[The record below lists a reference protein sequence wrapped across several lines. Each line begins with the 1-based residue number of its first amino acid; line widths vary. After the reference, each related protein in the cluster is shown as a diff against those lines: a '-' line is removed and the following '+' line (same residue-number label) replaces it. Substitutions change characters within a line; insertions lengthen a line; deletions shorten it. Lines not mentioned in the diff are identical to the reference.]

1 MEKKRMTKDDEIIS
15 MMKRPIPRKKIG
27 VVRLRM
33 VKESSLY
40 GMGRFTDPGIAV
52 ELVKPLFDMAD
63 REMVVVM
70 SLSTNLE
77 PLALE
82 IAAVGGLNSCSVD
95 VRDIFKHSLLNN
107 AAYVICFHNHPS
119 GNPEPSRSDK
129 LLTGRIEDGGKIL
142 GIPLIDH
149 IILGE
154 EGFYSFRENGL
165 IHMTEPDNAA

>member
-1 MEKKRMTKDDEIIS
+1 MEKQTKEQEMMA
-15 MMKRPIPRKKIG
+15 MMKRPIPRKRVGI
-27 VVRLRM
+27 VRLQM

-40 GMGRFTDPGIAV
+40 GMKRFKEPKEAV
-52 ELVKPLFDMAD
+52 ELVRPLFDMAD

-70 SLSTNLE
+70 SLSTKLE

-82 IAAVGGLNSCSVD
+82 IAAVGGINACSVD

-119 GNPEPSRSDK
+119 GDSEPSRADK
-129 LLTGRIEDGGKIL
+129 LLTGRIGDGGRIL

-165 IHMTEPDNAA
+165 IHITEPDSAA

>member
-1 MEKKRMTKDDEIIS
+1 MDNKIQKEQLEG
-15 MMKRPIPRKKIG
+15 MMKRPIPKKKVGI
-27 VVRLRM
+27 VRLQM

-40 GMGRFTDPGIAV
+40 GMKRFSHPWEAA
-52 ELVKPLFDMAD
+52 ELVRPLFHMAD

-70 SLSTNLE
+70 SLSTKME

-82 IAAVGGLNSCSVD
+82 IAAVGGINTCSVD

-107 AAYVICFHNHPS
+107 AAYVVCFHNHPS
-119 GNPEPSRSDK
+119 GDPEPSRADR
-129 LLTGRIEDGGKIL
+129 LLTKRIEDGGRLL

-154 EGFYSFRENGL
+154 TGFYSFREQGL
-165 IHMTEPDNAA
+165 IEVPEPDSAA